1 MLPTGSV
8 MLVLMVIALWLFRAV
23 MNKAIFG
30 KVLRDLRVD
39 RNLTQEKLA
48 ELADFDRTYI
58 YRLEKGKREPSL
70 STILKLSDALKVSPG
85 EFFDRVNNLRK

>member
-1 MLPTGSV
+1 M
-8 MLVLMVIALWLFRAV
+8 I
-23 MNKAIFG
+23 KAIFG
-30 KVLRDLRVD
+30 KVLKELRVE
-39 RNLTQEKLA
+39 RSLTQEKLA

-85 EFFDRVNNLRK
+85 EILNRVNNLRK